1 MQSIPEF
8 DMRILADIADSASG
22 RSKEEL
28 VQKHGFEILETVD
41 FLLSNDLIKVHE
53 HDIKPFLPPESDYK
67 DPPKG
72 NLIVTQTGKIELKR
86 WLVKASL
93 TKRERWKERLY
104 GFISGMIVSV
114 LSGLIISMFSK

>member
-8 DMRILADIADSASG
+8 DMRILADIADCASG
-22 RSKEEL
+22 WSKEEL

-114 LSGLIISMFSK
+114 LRGLIISMFSK